1 MKKRLII
8 ISLALTML
16 CAAIPAG
23 INAFAAGDVTR
34 AEWVSQLVAAFDMTV
49 ENDDNMP
56 DNYFSDISE
65 DMPYYRDILLAV
77 EFGVI
82 NIEAG
87 EPFRPDEPATR
98 EFAAQTLNS
107 CLLFQLGEGE
117 GYTFAESG
125 SVTYP
130 DDIQVAINRGW
141 FKLSGNSFMP
151 NQAVTTA
158 EMTAMLDDA
167 KAVLASEVIDE
178 NHQNTFE
185 FAEGVIEVPQTA
197 NTSITADNTVT
208 ITDYDPKI
216 KAGDIFVVYTGGL
229 PVALKATN
237 IKIDGNITTIAASKE
252 GAEGAIVSADAEGVI
267 DVDLE
272 NIEAPEPVTFQV
284 YNTVTAASEDFTV
297 EAAGIHYD
305 KKTKTLTATQKIKLG
320 SSAAGS
326 VTAKLSS
333 IKLHHKFS
341 NKEAYIT
348 ANSTVT
354 TDISFDF
361 ADYAGIPSSLTLGT
375 VPIAGVGSITL
386 SMEYSMKGGVTMVW
400 NGTIKAG
407 FSYSDHEFRLIKSY
421 KKTGF
426 SFTAEVDIKAGVKIY
441 ADIDVFFAK
450 GSVWATVGVR
460 MNAKLNSYDSGSPQT
475 CLTIKGYLYAQ
486 VGANASIIGVDVFS
500 KTQDIFNEYN
510 SPVRVVYHYE
520 DGVLVS
526 TCSRGEDLSYTTSP
540 WSKYFNPYYAQ
551 GSYGDG
557 ITAEPIIIWE
567 YKVEDDGNATIT
579 KFRGNASAVSI
590 PETIDGYTVTKIG
603 IQAFSKNTIIRSVI
617 IPNTVISIGNT
628 AFYNCIN
635 LSSVKLPSNIQTIES
650 GAFNGCISLIEI
662 FIPKT
667 LQTCAGAFRESGIV
681 SAEIESGMTE
691 IPTSLFTDCEQLK
704 DVAIPDTVTR
714 IGVHAFSSCLS
725 LETINI
731 PDSVTAIGNS
741 AFHTCSQLSQI
752 ELPKYVTVIE
762 PGAFNECTSLEEIFI
777 PKTLTAGANAFG
789 GSGIVSAEIESG
801 MTEIPTSL
809 FTDCEHLKNVV
820 IPDTVVRIGVHAFSS
835 CLSLETINIP
845 DSVTAIGNSAF
856 HTCSQLSQIELPKY
870 VTVIEPGAFN
880 ECTSLE
886 EIFIPKTLTAG
897 ANAFGGSGIVS
908 AEIESGMT
916 EIPTSLFTDCE
927 HLKNVTIPDTVVK
940 IGNYT
945 FSSCLSLETIV
956 MPNSLNEMGQSIF
969 NGCTS
974 LKSVNIPNTMIYI
987 PSSTFSNCSSLENI
1001 QLPETILSIGG
1012 NSFNGCTSL
1021 KNIKIPDSITD
1032 INSSTFEGCSS
1043 LSDVIFPKN
1052 LKNIYSRAFANCS
1065 RLKEVIIPNTVSN
1078 ISSSAYENCDGLER
1092 ITINMTGRIDSKAFY
1107 DCDALTSISIADGV
1121 TEIGRELCYG
1131 CDKLTDVK
1139 LGKYIEKIPDSAFR
1153 LCQSLETI
1161 NIPRFCTTIA
1171 ANAFAED
1178 TKLSSAYIPPY
1189 VTKIENNSFS
1199 YPAKMT
1205 VYGKSG
1211 SYAEEYAKSRNMK
1224 FSAVDAPIT
1233 SISFAENEVFADRY
1247 KDIVLPMNITPEFD
1261 TDTITFSSSDENVAT
1276 VKENGVINT
1285 KNYGTTTITASTS
1298 GGRTA
1303 TCALRVLSD
1312 GTIIK
1317 FDSEKNGD
1325 TANVHIETGIV
1336 PAGAEVYIAAYDR
1349 DGVLTSFTTAD
1360 LADYTADTTIP
1371 TTGAR
1376 KLKAFI
1382 WDPKTLKPLTPAKE
1396 INI

>member
-8 ISLALTML
+8 IALALTML
-16 CAAIPAG
+16 CAAVPAG

-34 AEWVSQLVAAFDMTV
+34 AEWVSQLVTAFDMTV
-49 ENDDNMP
+49 ESDDNMP

-87 EPFRPDEPATR
+87 EPFCPDEPATR

-107 CLLFQLGEGE
+107 CLLFQLGEDE
-117 GYTFAESG
+117 SYTFSESG

-130 DDIQVAINRGW
+130 NDIQVAINRGW
-141 FKLSGNSFMP
+141 FKLSGNNFMP
-151 NQAVTTA
+151 DQAVTTA
-158 EMTAMLDDA
+158 EMTVMLNDA
-167 KAVLASEVIDE
+167 KAVLESEVIDE

-185 FAEGVIEVPQTA
+185 FAPGVIEVPQTA
-197 NTSITADNTVT
+197 NTSIAADNTVT

-216 KAGDIFVVYTGGL
+216 KAGDIFVVYTSGL

-237 IKIDGNITTIAASKE
+237 VTTDGNTTTIAAAKE
-252 GAEGAIVSADAEGVI
+252 GAENAIVSADAEGVI

-272 NIEAPEPVTFQV
+272 NIEAPEPVTYQV

-297 EAAGIHYD
+297 EAAGITYD
-305 KKTKTLTATQKIKLG
+305 KKTKTLIATQKIKLG

-426 SFTAEVDIKAGVKIY
+426 SFAAEVDIKAGVKIY

-486 VGANASIIGVDVFS
+486 VGADASIIGVDVFS

-540 WSKYFNPYYAQ
+540 WSKYFNPYYGQ

-567 YKVEDDGNATIT
+567 YEVDEGGNATIT
-579 KFRGNASAVSI
+579 KYYGNASAVSI

-603 IQAFSKNTIIRSVI
+603 ESAFQDNT
-617 IPNTVISIGNT
+617 
-628 AFYNCIN
+628 
-635 LSSVKLPSNIQTIES
+635 LIQTITMPSTIVEIGWSAFERCAGLESVNFSDNITIIDGYAFNDCHSLVEANLPHNLETLGS
-650 GAFNGCISLIEI
+650 GAFENCTSLNSVWIPKLTKPDSFGTPFKNCSNLKHVEFEDGITSVPGHLFAYCNGLEEINLPDTILKIEYGAFDNCENLESVQFSPNITEIEYGVFNDCVKLDNIILPEYLEIIGGSAFRNCMSLRSIVIPDSVLEI
-662 FIPKT
+662 GEYCFENCASLSNLTLSKNLTSLGNDVFAECKLITGVHIPKT
-667 LQTCAGAFRESGIV
+667 ITYCSFSPFSGC
-681 SAEIESGMTE
+681 SG
-691 IPTSLFTDCEQLK
+691 LK
-704 DVAIPDTVTR
+704 DVSFEEGITLIPTFLFQKCDGIEEINIPDTVEE
-714 IGVHAFSSCLS
+714 IGWAAFGDCPNLKNITISKRLKTVGWNVFENCTSLKEIVLPESLEEANMGMFSGCTS
-725 LETINI
+725 LETIQLPQNI
-731 PDSVTAIGNS
+731 IAITN
-741 AFHTCSQLSQI
+741 AMFENCI
-752 ELPKYVTVIE
+752 
-762 PGAFNECTSLEEIFI
+762 SL
-777 PKTLTAGANAFG
+777 K
-789 GSGIVSAEIESG
+789 S
-801 MTEIPTSL
+801 
-809 FTDCEHLKNVV
+809 
-820 IPDTVVRIGVHAFSS
+820 
-835 CLSLETINIP
+835 INIP
-845 DSVTAIGNSAF
+845 KSVTKIEASAF
-856 HTCSQLSQIELPKY
+856 NNCDALIS
-870 VTVIEPGAFN
+870 V
-880 ECTSLE
+880 
-886 EIFIPKTLTAG
+886 
-897 ANAFGGSGIVS
+897 
-908 AEIESGMT
+908 
-916 EIPTSLFTDCE
+916 
-927 HLKNVTIPDTVVK
+927 DT
-940 IGNYT
+940 
-945 FSSCLSLETIV
+945 
-956 MPNSLNEMGQSIF
+956 
-969 NGCTS
+969 
-974 LKSVNIPNTMIYI
+974 
-987 PSSTFSNCSSLENI
+987 NCSV
-1001 QLPETILSIGG
+1001 SIG
-1012 NSFNGCTSL
+1012 
-1021 KNIKIPDSITD
+1021 D
-1032 INSSTFEGCSS
+1032 
-1043 LSDVIFPKN
+1043 
-1052 LKNIYSRAFANCS
+1052 R
-1065 RLKEVIIPNTVSN
+1065 
-1078 ISSSAYENCDGLER
+1078 
-1092 ITINMTGRIDSKAFY
+1092 AFY

-1139 LGKYIEKIPDSAFR
+1139 LGKYITTIPDSAFR
-1153 LCQSLETI
+1153 LCQSLTTV

-1171 ANAFAED
+1171 ANTFAED

-1224 FSAVDAPIT
+1224 FNPVDAPIT
-1233 SISFAENEVFADRY
+1233 SISFAESEVFTDRS
-1247 KDIVLPMNITPEFD
+1247 KNIVLPMNITPEFD

-1276 VKENGVINT
+1276 VKENGIINT

-1317 FDSEKNGD
+1317 FEAEKNGD
-1325 TANVHIETGIV
+1325 TANVHVETGIV
-1336 PAGAEVYIAAYDR
+1336 PAGAVVYIAAYDR

-1360 LADYTADTTIP
+1360 LADYTADATISIND
-1371 TTGAR
+1371 AR

-1382 WDPKTLKPLTPAKE
+1382 WDPKTLNPLTPAKE